1 LDDATW
7 ALDDLQK
14 KLLVQQKAAQDA
26 SNLAQGW
33 ATDLDTAKA
42 KLKGLLKNEQELIEQ
57 IGEAK
62 NLLSSLREELAKLMK
77 ASEAILEIK
86 KYVSATAIKM
96 GYYVDVA
103 VRNPVREVGLVEET
117 NVWDYFPKVVGEK
130 VECSAGAPP
139 FKKEL
144 HSFHQYCTE
153 TAMPQFEK
161 VKDII
166 DLTPLCKLDA
176 ESKYAKE
183 MDKAV
188 QVRVSSLTD
197 DLKDVQ
203 TWLEHFKGSH
213 MTVGLEQEKVDKGE
227 PEGIRQVI
235 TVYGATKLYTEY
247 LKEWKLD
254 RGMFQQLLD
263 KLSKE
268 VTALQGDIV
277 VEEDLLNQT
286 KTNLDAVSKSREEA
300 KNQVDLATAELDT
313 ALAGQQEVED
323 MLTSLTTQIEDAQNM
338 LTDLREI
345 LRLAIIKYKEARALL
360 VSEHTSGKGA
370 VFSLS
375 QAHERML
382 TDV

>member
-1 LDDATW
+1 
-7 ALDDLQK
+7 
-14 KLLVQQKAAQDA
+14 
-26 SNLAQGW
+26 
-33 ATDLDTAKA
+33 
-42 KLKGLLKNEQELIEQ
+42 
-57 IGEAK
+57 
-62 NLLSSLREELAKLMK
+62 
-77 ASEAILEIK
+77 
-86 KYVSATAIKM
+86 
-96 GYYVDVA
+96 
-103 VRNPVREVGLVEET
+103 
-117 NVWDYFPKVVGEK
+117 
-130 VECSAGAPP
+130 
-139 FKKEL
+139 
-144 HSFHQYCTE
+144 
-153 TAMPQFEK
+153 
-161 VKDII
+161 
-166 DLTPLCKLDA
+166 
-176 ESKYAKE
+176 

-300 KNQVDLATAELDT
+300 KNQVYLATAELDT